1 MSSTLQYSLYRA
13 KQLNRFWY
21 LYYRFLVYDIYES
34 FEIFLEGNMQ
44 SLQYC
49 FVVLSNSNYYQT
61 YLRKD
66 TLFFQSIH
74 KNTSHLCQSFVC
86 LHTMVHYKRL
96 NLIIEVLN
104 HILSIYIIVIIN
116 DILSN
121 HECITSYDG
130 LNDKSH
136 TAAGRSYWTLHTFR
150 TWRQR

>member
-1 MSSTLQYSLYRA
+1 MKCQVLCSIYYTEQNNWIVFD
-13 KQLNRFWY
+13 NRTTDFPITIKPTSETI
-21 LYYRFLVYDIYES
+21 L
-34 FEIFLEGNMQ
+34 
-44 SLQYC
+44 C
-49 FVVLSNSNYYQT
+49 FFNQFT
-61 YLRKD
+61 
-66 TLFFQSIH
+66 
-74 KNTSHLCQSFVC
+74 KNTSHLCRRFVC

-136 TAAGRSYWTLHTFR
+136 TAAGRSYWTLHTFI